1 MDPKNACEAK
11 HSKTQ
16 QNTAK
21 HSDTQQNTA
30 KHSETQ
36 QTTAKQSKTQRS
48 TEERKDWGCLNCK
61 RNSIDCA
68 FIKTLYFS
76 YNIIFSKV
84 FFERYLFFKVSFKS
98 RDYAQVIY
106 VFFVWESFPC
116 SKTSIYQISRKNIKI
131 RARIF

>member
-84 FFERYLFFKVSFKS
+84 FLNDTCFSRYRSKVAIMPKSFMFFSFGNLSHAQKPLSTKS
-98 RDYAQVIY
+98 R
-106 VFFVWESFPC
+106 E
-116 SKTSIYQISRKNIKI
+116 KI
-131 RARIF
+131 